1 MYVDQPQYNYYFKQ
15 GFQRGYE
22 DGYYSRS
29 RYGQN
34 TNGTYQILG
43 TLLSQIL
50 NLRSIQ

>member
-1 MYVDQPQYNYYFKQ
+1 MYVDELQYNYYFRQ

-29 RYGQN
+29 RYGQSS
-34 TNGTYQILG
+34 NGTYQILA

-50 NLRSIQ
+50 NLRSLR

>member
-1 MYVDQPQYNYYFKQ
+1 MYVDQSQYNYYFQQ

-29 RYGQN
+29 QYGQN
-34 TNGTYQILG
+34 LGGKYQILA

-50 NLRSIQ
+50 NLRSLR